1 MCDRLIA
8 TAAWAGSHVPGC
20 VTIFSA
26 CFTKE
31 WLLAAGIK
39 TVVEGARKERGSGVH
54 LLAYVALLRLA
65 RPTEVAM
72 LSTEPAGSLWNFAT
86 SLACKTR
93 VTSDV
98 VTTMF
103 DKTPLLGFGER

>member
-31 WLLAAGIK
+31 WLLAASFK
-39 TVVEGARKERGSGVH
+39 TVLEGARKERGSGVH

-65 RPTEVAM
+65 RPTEVSV
-72 LSTEPAGSLWNFAT
+72 LSTEPVGTLRNFAT
-86 SLACKTR
+86 FLACKAR
-93 VTSDV
+93 VTPDV
-98 VTTMF
+98 F
-103 DKTPLLGFGER
+103 DPIEALGLGER